1 MGKPGPLRV
10 IRGRPMIRSSRAP
23 WVSAAPLPFLALAG
37 AVLSGSGTLR
47 AQQVTGL
54 VAEQGSL
61 APVAGAVVILY
72 RVPGAGEELHP
83 VDTTLTDREGVFGFS
98 LSMPGMYRVQAGYHG
113 FTSPLSSAVEVLGE
127 QDSPELVLF
136 LPSPLLALAFSCDP
150 EEMPGSVVV
159 GTAWDGATGVSLPGA
174 RVTARW
180 REGDRA
186 EERYALTDAAG
197 RYVLCG
203 VGHGGLVLLRVG
215 LLGRAGPWTEVQIP
229 RPALVFHDLELH
241 LGDAL
246 ARDGDVVAELDLV
259 EREGSGGSLRGRLL
273 DWETG
278 EPVEVAVVRVLGAG
292 LEVVTSSDGGFR
304 FSGFEPGRIMLEIE
318 HLAYGVQR
326 LELEVPGG
334 WEVVARLHLPA
345 RPIELE
351 GIEVEGVARLARG
364 EAWRRSPTRVSV
376 FYGTELRQAA
386 VRGLTVTDV
395 LRMVPGVRVERG
407 HVTMIRGIQS
417 LTSGPAP
424 VLWIVDGVRSGFIP
438 HLVDIESIEVL
449 TSLEA
454 GFRYGLGGSGG
465 AVVIY
470 TRGRGPDRDPGRN
483 RDP

>member
-1 MGKPGPLRV
+1 M
-10 IRGRPMIRSSRAP
+10 IGRFTAR
-23 WVSAAPLPFLALAG
+23 WVSAAPLAFLALGWA
-37 AVLSGSGTLR
+37 ALSGSGTLW
-47 AQQVTGL
+47 AQQLTGL

-72 RVPGAGEELHP
+72 RVPGFGEELHP
-83 VDTTLTDREGVFGFS
+83 VDTTLTDQEGAFRFS
-98 LSMPGMYRVQAGYHG
+98 LSMPGMYRVQAHYHG
-113 FTSPLSSAVEVLGE
+113 FTSPLSSAVEVPGK
-127 QDSPELVLF
+127 QDPPELVL
-136 LPSPLLALAFSCDP
+136 LVPSPLVALASSCDS

-159 GTAWDGATGVSLPGA
+159 GTAWDDATGVPLPGA

-180 REGDRA
+180 REGDQT
-186 EERYALTDAAG
+186 EERHALTDAMG

-203 VGHGGLVLLRVG
+203 VGRGGPVLLRAE

-229 RPALVFHDLELH
+229 RPALVFHDLELL
-241 LGDAL
+241 LGDAQ
-246 ARDGDVVAELDLV
+246 ARDQDVFAELELV
-259 EREGSGGSLRGRLL
+259 EWGGSGGSLRGRLL
-273 DWETG
+273 DRETE
-278 EPVEVAVVRVLGAG
+278 EPVDVAVVRVLGAG
-292 LEVVTSSDGGFR
+292 LEVVTASDGGFR

-386 VRGLTVTDV
+386 ERGATVTDV
-395 LRMVPGVRVERG
+395 LRMMPRFQRG
-407 HVTMIRGIQS
+407 LQS
-417 LTSGPAP
+417 LTSGPAR

-438 HLVDIESIEVL
+438 PLADIESIEVL
-449 TSLEA
+449 TPLEA

-470 TRGRGPDRDPGRN
+470 TRGKGPYRDPGRN

>member
-23 WVSAAPLPFLALAG
+23 WVSAAPLAFLALGLA
-37 AVLSGSGTLR
+37 ALSGSGTLR

-54 VAEQGSL
+54 VAEQGSM
-61 APVAGAVVILY
+61 APVAGALVILY

-83 VDTTLTDREGVFGFS
+83 VDTTLTDREGVFGFF

-113 FTSPLSSAVEVLGE
+113 FTSPLSSAVEVLAE
-127 QDSPELVLF
+127 QDPLELVL
-136 LPSPLLALAFSCDP
+136 LVPSPLAALASSCDL

-159 GTAWDGATGVSLPGA
+159 GAVWAGATDVPLPGA
-174 RVTARW
+174 TVTARW
-180 REGDRA
+180 REGDQA
-186 EERYALTDAAG
+186 QERHALTDAMG

-203 VGHGGLVLLRVG
+203 VGSGGPVLLTAELV
-215 LLGRAGPWTEVQIP
+215 GRADPWTEVEIP
-229 RPALVFHDLELH
+229 RPALVFHDFELL

-246 ARDGDVVAELDLV
+246 ARDQDVFAELELV
-259 EREGSGGSLRGRLL
+259 ERGGSGGSLRGRLL
-273 DWETG
+273 DWGTG

-292 LEVVTSSDGGFR
+292 LEVLTASDGGFR
-304 FSGFEPGRIMLEIE
+304 FGGFEPGRITLEME
-318 HLAYGVQR
+318 HLAYGVRR

-351 GIEVEGVARLARG
+351 GIEVEGVARPARG

-386 VRGLTVTDV
+386 ERGATVTDL
-395 LRMVPGVRVERG
+395 LRMVPRLQRG
-407 HVTMIRGIQS
+407 LQS
-417 LTSGPAP
+417 LASGPAR

-438 HLVDIESIEVL
+438 PLVDIESIEVL
-449 TSLEA
+449 QPLEA
-454 GFRYGLGGSGG
+454 GFRYGLSGSGG

-470 TRGRGPDRDPGRN
+470 TRGKGPYRDPGRD

>member
-1 MGKPGPLRV
+1 M
-10 IRGRPMIRSSRAP
+10 IGRFTAR
-23 WVSAAPLPFLALAG
+23 WVSVAPLAFLALGWA
-37 AVLSGSGTLR
+37 ALSGSGTLW
-47 AQQVTGL
+47 AQQLTGL

-72 RVPGAGEELHP
+72 RVPGLGEELHP
-83 VDTTLTDREGVFGFS
+83 VDTTLTDQEGAFRFS
-98 LSMPGMYRVQAGYHG
+98 LSMPGMYRVQAHYHG
-113 FTSPLSSAVEVLGE
+113 FTSPLSPVVEVPGE
-127 QDSPELVLF
+127 QDPLELVLF
-136 LPSPLLALAFSCDP
+136 LPSPLVGLASSCDS

-159 GTAWDGATGVSLPGA
+159 GTAWDDATGVPLPGA

-180 REGDRA
+180 REGDQT
-186 EERYALTDAAG
+186 EERHALTDAMG

-203 VGHGGLVLLRVG
+203 VGRGGPVLLRAE
-215 LLGRAGPWTEVQIP
+215 LLGRAGPWTE
-229 RPALVFHDLELH
+229 
-241 LGDAL
+241 
-246 ARDGDVVAELDLV
+246 
-259 EREGSGGSLRGRLL
+259 
-273 DWETG
+273 
-278 EPVEVAVVRVLGAG
+278 EPVDVAVVRVLGAG
-292 LEVVTSSDGGFR
+292 LEVVTASDGGFR

-318 HLAYGVQR
+318 HLAYGMQR

-351 GIEVEGVARLARG
+351 GIEVEAVARLARG

-386 VRGLTVTDV
+386 ERGATVTDL
-395 LRMVPGVRVERG
+395 LRMMPRFQRG
-407 HVTMIRGIQS
+407 LQS
-417 LTSGPAP
+417 LTSGPAR

-438 HLVDIESIEVL
+438 PLADIESIEVL
-449 TSLEA
+449 TPLDS

-470 TRGRGPDRDPGRN
+470 TRGKGPYRDPGRN